1 MAEVFVVDASVAAKW
16 IMPASIEPFAQQADD
31 LFKNYKQ
38 GQVELVVPDLFWS
51 ELGNIL
57 WKGVRRKLIS
67 ADAADIS
74 LQRMT
79 THNFTTIPS
88 QSVLSRALSIAIS
101 FDRSIYDSIYVA
113 LAVSQKAQLITADEK
128 LANALAAYFPIKW
141 LGLF

>member
-1 MAEVFVVDASVAAKW
+1 MAEVCVIDASVAAKW
-16 IMPASIEPFAQQADD
+16 ILPASSEPFSQQADNLLRD
-31 LFKNYKQ
+31 YKQ

-57 WKGVRRKLIS
+57 WKYVRRKLIS
-67 ADAADIS
+67 AEVAEIS

-79 THNFTTIPS
+79 THNLTTISS
-88 QSVLSRALSIAIS
+88 QTVLPQALSIAIS
-101 FDRSIYDSIYVA
+101 FDRAIYDSIYVA
-113 LAVSQKAQLITADEK
+113 LAADQKASLITADEK

>member
-1 MAEVFVVDASVAAKW
+1 MADVCVVDASVAAKW
-16 IMPASIEPFAQQADD
+16 ILPASSEPFTQQADNLLRD
-31 LFKNYKQ
+31 YKQ
-38 GQVELVVPDLFWS
+38 GQIELVVPDLFWS

-57 WKGVRRKLIS
+57 WKYVRRKVIS
-67 ADAADIS
+67 ADMAEIS

-79 THNFTTIPS
+79 THDLTTITS
-88 QSVLSRALSIAIS
+88 QAILSRALSIAIS

-113 LAVSQKAQLITADEK
+113 LAVSQNAQLITADEK